1 MNTLNKLT
9 HYMGNRKKLF
19 PVAIILSAV
28 SELAGIAPYILIWLI
43 MRVLLAGSPVQA
55 NGNIA
60 AYALWTGIAAVGSVA
75 LYFASL
81 ACSHLVAFRVETNIR
96 KESMAKV
103 VAMPLGFFDTTTSG
117 RIRKVIDDNA
127 GVTHSFVAHQM
138 PDLAGTVLVPVASIV
153 LIMFFNSRL
162 GLACLIPVAI
172 SMAIMGHTMNTRGRE
187 FMAAYMNLLEKMNT
201 EAVEYVRGIPVVKVF
216 QQTVYSF
223 KNFYNV
229 IMEYKHTASRYTGL
243 WQLPMSLYT
252 VVVNS
257 FVFALIPVAILLA
270 TGGESLT
277 GVMLDMLLFILI
289 TPVFSQSIMRSM
301 YIGQAVGQAAEAI
314 DRLDSMLAFRPL
326 AGMQGRPQHKPGPA
340 GKLPA
345 VAPRLGRVM
354 PNTTTPVGHG
364 LQILQA
370 MAHRSM
376 PRRVPGDACQALGR
390 CTSPE
395 RSNTSRTLFISRNDV
410 PPPTAKLPLR
420 CAILSSMLR

>member
-1 MNTLNKLT
+1 MKTLNKLT

-60 AYALWTGIAAVGSVA
+60 AYALWTGIAAVGSVE

-138 PDLAGTVLVPVASIV
+138 PDLAGTVLVPVASIA
-153 LIMFFNSRL
+153 LIMFFNARL

-172 SMAIMGHTMNTRGRE
+172 AMAIMGHTMNTRGRE

-216 QQTVYSF
+216 S
-223 KNFYNV
+223 
-229 IMEYKHTASRYTGL
+229 ADG
-243 WQLPMSLYT
+243 
-252 VVVNS
+252 
-257 FVFALIPVAILLA
+257 
-270 TGGESLT
+270 
-277 GVMLDMLLFILI
+277 LLF
-289 TPVFSQSIMRSM
+289 Q
-301 YIGQAVGQAAEAI
+301 
-314 DRLDSMLAFRPL
+314 
-326 AGMQGRPQHKPGPA
+326 
-340 GKLPA
+340 KL
-345 VAPRLGRVM
+345 
-354 PNTTTPVGHG
+354 
-364 LQILQA
+364 LQ
-370 MAHRSM
+370 
-376 PRRVPGDACQALGR
+376 
-390 CTSPE
+390 
-395 RSNTSRTLFISRNDV
+395 RNNEV
-410 PPPTAKLPLR
+410 
-420 CAILSSMLR
+420 

>member
-1 MNTLNKLT
+1 MKTLNKLT

-43 MRVLLAGSPVQA
+43 MRELLAGSPVQA

-138 PDLAGTVLVPVASIV
+138 PDLAETVLVPVASIA
-153 LIMFFNSRL
+153 LIMFFNARL
-162 GLACLIPVAI
+162 GLDCLIPVAI

-270 TGGESLT
+270 TGGESLA

-314 DRLDSMLAFRPL
+314 DRLDSMLACRPL
-326 AGMQGRPQHKPGPA
+326 AGMQGRPHHKPARLASCRQWRHALGESCQTPQRRWA
-340 GKLPA
+340 MACRYCKPWPTGLCHDECLATPVRRWA
-345 VAPRLGRVM
+345 DAPR
-354 PNTTTPVGHG
+354 PNAQTHRAPCLFQGTTC
-364 LQILQA
+364 LRRR
-370 MAHRSM
+370 RSC
-376 PRRVPGDACQALGR
+376 R
-390 CTSPE
+390 
-395 RSNTSRTLFISRNDV
+395 
-410 PPPTAKLPLR
+410 
-420 CAILSSMLR
+420 